1 MILRILKIK
10 LFFVFLTFLP
20 IKAYSEFQKE
30 IKLIDSGKCEEA
42 LLENKRT
49 GEENEETFNPKK
61 MFVGKHVIKIF
72 RVYTIN
78 RRINILKNNCKRV
91 GEAFELAK
99 KSLELE
105 IKLFLSEIFIDIGK
119 NHIFLKNQEK

>member
-10 LFFVFLTFLP
+10 LFVVLLTFLP

-49 GEENEETFNPKK
+49 GEENEKTFNPKK
-61 MFVGKHVIKIF
+61 PFVGKHVIKIF

-78 RRINILKNNCKRV
+78 RRINILK
-91 GEAFELAK
+91 
-99 KSLELE
+99 
-105 IKLFLSEIFIDIGK
+105 K
-119 NHIFLKNQEK
+119 N